1 MEMKKE
7 TLKEYFDFI
16 HQHSKIG
23 SYFLNINRYRKDTSG
38 EIIKFSESPYDN
50 DWDCLIS
57 ERSPTRYNIHF
68 MLTER
73 KKENIKNPIKK
84 KLEELIKEEKRSF
97 SSKEYLRYANIP
109 FIGKIEKILRI
120 MTRTL
125 LIKIF
130 GIKFLNKIGKKLYNI
145 NKKNT

>member
-1 MEMKKE
+1 
-7 TLKEYFDFI
+7 
-16 HQHSKIG
+16 
-23 SYFLNINRYRKDTSG
+23 
-38 EIIKFSESPYDN
+38 
-50 DWDCLIS
+50 
-57 ERSPTRYNIHF
+57 